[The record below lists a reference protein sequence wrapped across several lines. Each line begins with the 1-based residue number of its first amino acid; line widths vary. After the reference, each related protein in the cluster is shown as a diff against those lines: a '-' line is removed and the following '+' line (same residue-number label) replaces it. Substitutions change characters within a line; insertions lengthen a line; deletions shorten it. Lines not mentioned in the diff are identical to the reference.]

1 MFRMA
6 LGVGSVAILALTA
19 TGCNMCCHPY
29 DKSGPVFSDCGCP
42 SSTCSRAGS
51 IFVGDPGPAVVATK
65 TSSHDGTVA
74 PSPTPAQA
82 TAKKQHPSVSYVMA
96 GKRANLL
103 HVIGSCPRE
112 EATEAGLLRHGRQA
126 GRKAPS
132 LAQPTRRRTRLG
144 KDRVGNRAVVGSSAD
159 SSQAAAEPS
168 PESSRTLPINGWAA
182 HRPATDQTR

>member
-42 SSTCSRAGS
+42 SLTCSRAGS

-96 GKRANLL
+96 GKRADSTSSAVA
-103 HVIGSCPRE
+103 HAKKPQKPASYVM
-112 EATEAGLLRHGRQA
+112 AGKRPEGPQLG
-126 GRKAPS
+126 P
-132 LAQPTRRRTRLG
+132 AQPGDVPGSEKIVSVTER
-144 KDRVGNRAVVGSSAD
+144 VVGSSAD